1 MNDKNEKVI
10 HVREEMYNNVNNTY
24 TVVGILD
31 SKKKTISYGVSRLNP
46 MDNFSRKKGRQL
58 AGYRAIKNPVLVEK
72 MGEYKSKDD
81 RIPKIDIYRLFRM
94 RVEEFTFQ
102 FLPSVGYFDHV
113 IGMECNNLSYIEK
126 VIVGDELKQN
136 SESREGQANPPVG

>member
-10 HVREEMYNNVNNTY
+10 HVRGDLYNHVNHTY
-24 TVVGILD
+24 SVVGILD
-31 SKKKTISYGVSRLNP
+31 PKKKTISYGVSRLNP

-94 RVEEFTFQ
+94 RVEQFTFE
-102 FLPSVGYFDHV
+102 FLPDIGYFDHE
-113 IGMECNNLSYIEK
+113 IGMDVEELDDAEK
-126 VIVGDELKQN
+126 VIVGDIKKLN
-136 SESREGQANPPVG
+136 SLTPPVG